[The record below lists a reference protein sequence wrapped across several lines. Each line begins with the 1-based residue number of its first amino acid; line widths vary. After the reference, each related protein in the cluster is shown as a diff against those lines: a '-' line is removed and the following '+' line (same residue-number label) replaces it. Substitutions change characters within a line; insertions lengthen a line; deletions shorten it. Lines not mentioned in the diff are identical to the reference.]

1 MFLKSTL
8 FACVLAIQPPAPR
21 EPAARPSKDG
31 VPEHLAHPWGFKM
44 KSGAGY
50 MLLAIPAPMSIEQWE
65 VYAKILKLSREQQVA
80 LQGAYDQYRRS
91 DWEFRTKHVQ
101 SLYDRSAEA
110 APSNADLTSLS
121 VATELGAIYR
131 DGNNAL
137 PQILRIERA
146 YFTSVA
152 QFLAADQLEELEIV
166 RMMRERSNERQ
177 VPSSFPG
184 YKFDLDAELIGLA
197 EAGVDVTPD
206 DPEAFRQLMQA
217 WRTAAAT
224 LYARHGD
231 EMRRV
236 LESDGVL
243 VAEIIV
249 AHSNS
254 QSALVDEL
262 REQYIGLREPA
273 TRTVRRIHD
282 LNKTYV
288 QLVAERLPAVARQH
302 LVDTFER
309 SAYKPFFPD
318 PSDLL
323 AIFAEAT
330 EQNLTAEQRAGV
342 DDIRTAWQASDQ
354 SVRNRMLA
362 DYLEWKELTNRKW
375 SFKTSAEHS
384 RYSGTMLAAAQSRFA
399 GAEATIDALLE
410 VLTKS
415 QRRHVNKHVEKW
427 REEKAA
433 WLKQTEKIKSGVR
446 GWPGPNE

>member
-1 MFLKSTL
+1 MLLKSTL
-8 FACVLAIQPPAPR
+8 VICTLALQPPIPA
-21 EPAARPSKDG
+21 EPTVPPAKAG
-31 VPEHLAHPWGFKM
+31 VPEHLAHPRGFKM
-44 KSGAGY
+44 KSGGAY
-50 MLLAIPAPMSIEQWE
+50 MMLAIPAPMSIEQWE
-65 VYAKILKLSREQQVA
+65 VYAKILSLSAEQRGA
-80 LQGAYDQYRRS
+80 LEGAYDQYRRS

-101 SLYDRSAEA
+101 SLYDRSNEVG
-110 APSNADLTSLS
+110 ADLSSLS
-121 VATELGAIYR
+121 VATELDAIYR

-137 PQILRIERA
+137 PEILRIERA
-146 YFTSVA
+146 YFSNVA

-206 DPEAFRQLMQA
+206 DPEAFTQLMQA

-243 VAEIIV
+243 AAEIRV
-249 AHSNS
+249 AHANS

-262 REQYIGLREPA
+262 REQYIGLREPS

-318 PSDLL
+318 PWDLS
-323 AIFAEAT
+323 AIFGEAM
-330 EQNLTAEQRAGV
+330 EQNLNAGQRAGV
-342 DDIRTAWQASDQ
+342 DEIRTAWEVSDQ

-362 DYLEWKELTNRKW
+362 DYLDWKELTNRKW
-375 SFKTSAEHS
+375 HFKTSAEYS
-384 RYSGTMLAAAQSRFA
+384 RYSGRMLAAAQSRFA
-399 GAEATIDALLE
+399 AAEATIAALLE

-415 QRRHVNKHVEKW
+415 QRRDVNKRAEKW

-433 WLKQTEKIKSGVR
+433 WLKQTEEIKSGVR
-446 GWPGPNE
+446 GWPGPME